1 MSILRPAVAR
11 LQPPDLRTLK
21 HAIATIPQEADWR
34 PEILK
39 LSRFRDDSEVQLV
52 NRIHARVAGLLGRS
66 VEAASADAMRSMV
79 AEHFSTALDDEHVS
93 VNRTDRLR
101 LQDAVF
107 AELVGYGP
115 IHDPLPDDGSSDVMV
130 NAPHKVWIE
139 REGKLYLTDVT
150 FADTDYVI
158 RVIQRIIAPLGR
170 RCDESSPMVDARLPD
185 GSRVNAIIPP
195 LSLVGPVLTV
205 RKFRRVPLSPD
216 ELLRHSSITSEALQ
230 FLRTC
235 VRGRLN
241 VIVAGGSGAGKT
253 TLLNALSS
261 YISTRER
268 IVTIEDAAEL
278 RLQQM
283 HVITLETRPANVES
297 HGEITIRDLLRNALR
312 MRPDRIVIGE
322 CRGPE
327 ALDMLQAMNTGHDGS
342 LTTIHANGPRDA
354 LARIETMVLM
364 SGADLPLRAI
374 REQAVAALDLVVYI
388 ERLQDGT
395 RRVTQIS
402 EIRGL
407 EGEVITMQDI
417 FAFHRDGFEGEHVM
431 GGLRPTGI
439 RPSFND
445 QLTSRG
451 LELPLN
457 WFGYDGD
464 GAFEGARGWCSRKPS
479 A

>member
-1 MSILRPAVAR
+1 MSILRPTVTRFPRTEYRTAR
-11 LQPPDLRTLK
+11 TAPAAIPP
-21 HAIATIPQEADWR
+21 EADWR
-34 PEILK
+34 PEVLK
-39 LSRFRDDSEVQLV
+39 LSRFRDDAEVELV
-52 NRIHARVAGLLGRS
+52 NRIHARVAAVIGRS
-66 VEAASADAMRSMV
+66 VEGASAEAMRSV
-79 AEHFSTALDDEHVS
+79 LAEHFSTALAEEHVT

-107 AELVGYGP
+107 AEIAGYGP
-115 IHDPLPDDGSSDVMV
+115 IQDLLHDDGISEIMV
-130 NAPHKVWIE
+130 NGPHQVWIE
-139 REGKLYLTDVT
+139 REGKLYLTDIS
-150 FADTDYVI
+150 FADADHVI

-170 RCDESSPMVDARLPD
+170 HCDEASPMVDARLPD

-205 RKFRRVPLSPD
+205 RKFRHIPLSPD
-216 ELLRHSSITSEALQ
+216 ELLRNASLTPEALQ

-241 VIVAGGSGAGKT
+241 VIVSGGSGSGKT

-283 HVITLETRPANVES
+283 HVITLEARPPNVEGQ
-297 HGEITIRDLLRNALR
+297 GEISIRDLLRNALR

-327 ALDMLQAMNTGHDGS
+327 ALDMLQAMDTGHDGS
-342 LTTIHANGPRDA
+342 LTTVHSNGPRDA

-364 SGADLPLRAI
+364 SGADLPLRAL
-374 REQAVAALDLVVYI
+374 REQVAAAIDLVVYV
-388 ERLQDGT
+388 ERMQDGT
-395 RRVTQIS
+395 RKITQIS
-402 EIRGL
+402 EVRGY
-407 EGEVITMQDI
+407 EGELIIMQDI
-417 FAFHRDGFEGEHVM
+417 FVFERQGFDGQRVM
-431 GGLRPTGI
+431 GVLRPTGI
-439 RPSFND
+439 RPSFSE
-445 QLTSRG
+445 QLQARG

-457 WFGYDGD
+457 WFGY
-464 GAFEGARGWCSRKPS
+464 EGEAVFATDRG
-479 A
+479 

>member
-1 MSILRPAVAR
+1 MTILRPAITR
-11 LQPPDLRTLK
+11 LQPPDLKAPRQAVNVIT
-21 HAIATIPQEADWR
+21 PEADWR
-34 PEILK
+34 PEILQ
-39 LSRFRDDSEVQLV
+39 LSRFRDDAEVQLV
-52 NRIHARVAGLLGRS
+52 NRIHARVAALLGRS
-66 VEAASADAMRSMV
+66 VEAASAEQMRSMV
-79 AEHFSTALDDEHVS
+79 ADHFSTALDDERVA

-107 AELVGYGP
+107 SEIVGYGP
-115 IHDPLPDDGSSDVMV
+115 IQELLRDDGISEIMV
-130 NAPHKVWIE
+130 NGPHQVWIE
-139 REGKLYLTDVT
+139 REGKLYLTDIT
-150 FADTDYVI
+150 FADTEHVI

-170 RCDESSPMVDARLPD
+170 RCDEASPMVDARLPD
-185 GSRVNAIIPP
+185 GSRVNAVIPP
-195 LSLVGPVLTV
+195 LSLIGPVLTV

-216 ELLRHSSITSEALQ
+216 ELLRHSSITPEALQ

-235 VRGRLN
+235 VRGRQN
-241 VIVAGGSGAGKT
+241 IIVAGGSGAGKT
-253 TLLNALSS
+253 SLMNALSS

-283 HVITLETRPANVES
+283 HVITLEARPANVEG
-297 HGEITIRDLLRNALR
+297 HGEVSIRDLLRNALR

-374 REQAVAALDLVVYI
+374 REQIAAAVDLVVYT
-388 ERLQDGT
+388 ERMQDGT
-395 RRVTQIS
+395 RKITQIS
-402 EIRGL
+402 EVRGYESEL
-407 EGEVITMQDI
+407 ITMQDL
-417 FAFHRDGFEGEHVM
+417 FVFQREGFDGQRVLGS
-431 GGLRPTGI
+431 LRPTGI
-439 RPSFND
+439 RPAFGE
-445 QLTSRG
+445 QLISRG

-464 GAFEGARGWCSRKPS
+464 GNFEGERG
-479 A
+479 